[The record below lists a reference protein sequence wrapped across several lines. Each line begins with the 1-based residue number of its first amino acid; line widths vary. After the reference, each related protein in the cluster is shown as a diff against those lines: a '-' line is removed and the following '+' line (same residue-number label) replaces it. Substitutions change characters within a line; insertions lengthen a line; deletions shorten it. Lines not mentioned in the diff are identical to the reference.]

1 MLRCNKP
8 SGHRGTAKIGP
19 DSSRISVGWIL
30 PDAKVKVAHMIQIWR
45 TGALALTLLPL
56 ISGPLRA
63 EGTEPEALGV
73 FDDWAAYTYK
83 AADTKVCYVSSS
95 PKGSEPKNVKRD
107 PAFFLV
113 THMPGRKVKGEI
125 STIIGYPFKK
135 ETSAELTIDEANF
148 TLFTN
153 ADGAWADTAATEKQ
167 IVAAMKAGTSLKL
180 KGTSWR
186 GTQTIDSYSLNG
198 ISAALAAIDKACK

>member
-1 MLRCNKP
+1 
-8 SGHRGTAKIGP
+8 
-19 DSSRISVGWIL
+19 
-30 PDAKVKVAHMIQIWR
+30 MIQIR
-45 TGALALTLLPL
+45 KTGAAALSVIALLSLAAQ
-56 ISGPLRA
+56 A
-63 EGTEPEALGV
+63 EGTEPEQLGV
-73 FDDWAAYTYK
+73 FDDWSAYTYK

-135 ETSAELTIDEANF
+135 ETNAELTVDEAKF

-153 ADGAWADTAATEKQ
+153 ADGAWADTTATEKE
-167 IVAAMKAGTSLKL
+167 IVTAMKAGTVLKV

>member
-1 MLRCNKP
+1 MN
-8 SGHRGTAKIGP
+8 
-19 DSSRISVGWIL
+19 
-30 PDAKVKVAHMIQIWR
+30 QIWR
-45 TGALALTLLPL
+45 KSASALMSLTALTGVTL
-56 ISGPLRA
+56 A
-63 EGTEPEALGV
+63 EGTEPVQLGV
-73 FDDWAAYTYK
+73 FGDWAAYTYK

-135 ETSAELTIDEANF
+135 ETSAELTIDEAKF

-153 ADGAWADTAATEKQ
+153 ADGAWADTPATEKE
-167 IVAAMKAGTSLKL
+167 IVAAMKAGSVLKL

-186 GTQTIDSYSLNG
+186 GTQTTDNYSLNG

>member
-1 MLRCNKP
+1 
-8 SGHRGTAKIGP
+8 
-19 DSSRISVGWIL
+19 
-30 PDAKVKVAHMIQIWR
+30 MIQILR
-45 TGALALTLLPL
+45 RATLAVTL
-56 ISGPLRA
+56 ISLMSGSLKA
-63 EGTEPEALGV
+63 ESTAPEQLGV
-73 FDDWAAYTYK
+73 FEDWAAYTYN
-83 AADTKVCYVSSS
+83 AADSKVCYVSSS
-95 PKGSEPKNVKRD
+95 PKGSEPRNVKRD

-135 ETSAELTIDEANF
+135 ETSAELTIDDARF

-153 ADGAWADTAATEKQ
+153 ADGAWADTPATEKQ
-167 IVAAMKAGTSLKL
+167 IVAAMKAGTVLKL

>member
-1 MLRCNKP
+1 MIHIRQ
-8 SGHRGTAKIGP
+8 TA
-19 DSSRISVGWIL
+19 
-30 PDAKVKVAHMIQIWR
+30 
-45 TGALALTLLPL
+45 ALALSLATVF
-56 ISGPLRA
+56 SGPAQAQGA
-63 EGTEPEALGV
+63 EPDQLGV
-73 FDDWAAYTYK
+73 FDDWAAYSYK

-95 PKGSEPKNVKRD
+95 PKGTEPKNVKRD

-113 THMPGRKVKGEI
+113 THMPGRKVKGEV

-135 ETSAELTIDEANF
+135 ETNAELTIDDSKF

-167 IVAAMKAGTSLKL
+167 IVTAMKAGKSLKV

-186 GTQTIDSYSLNG
+186 GTQTVDTYSLAG

>member
-1 MLRCNKP
+1 MIP
-8 SGHRGTAKIGP
+8 SP
-19 DSSRISVGWIL
+19 
-30 PDAKVKVAHMIQIWR
+30 R
-45 TGALALTLLPL
+45 TGALALMLMVASATQALAEDPELL
-56 ISGPLRA
+56 GQ
-63 EGTEPEALGV
+63 

-83 AADTKVCYVSSS
+83 APDTRVCYVSSR
-95 PKGSEPKNVKRD
+95 PKSSEPKNIKRD

-113 THMPGRKVKGEI
+113 SHMPGRKVRGEV

-135 ETSAELTIDEANF
+135 ESSAELAIDATTF

-153 ADGAWADTAATEKQ
+153 ADGAWADSPATEKQ
-167 IVAAMKAGTSLKL
+167 IVAAMKAGKSLKV

-186 GTQTIDSYSLNG
+186 GTQTEDTYSLIG